1 MSIKKKFLGLLLFSL
16 FGIISLSSNAAD
28 TIQNVTL
35 YTPYT
40 KISVSP
46 GQSINYSIDV
56 INHTK
61 ELKNTNI
68 VISGMPRGWTYSLK
82 SGSWNLKQ
90 ISILPGERKK
100 LSLNVQVPL
109 KVNKG
114 NYHFDVRAQ
123 GESLLPLAVNVS
135 KQGTFN
141 TEFTTDQPNMEGH
154 SNSSFTFKATL
165 KNATDD
171 KQVYSLQANAPRGW
185 DVTFKASYKQVASVS
200 MDENSTK
207 NITISIKPPSEI
219 EAGKYKI
226 PVRAATSST
235 SAEMVLE
242 VVITGSYGME
252 LTTPTGR
259 ISSDITAGDEKK
271 IDLVVRN
278 TGSSELDNIKFSSS
292 KPIDWEVTFDPKQVN
307 KLEAGKTE
315 HVTATIKASKK
326 AIAGDYITTIN
337 AKTPESSSKVE
348 FRMSV
353 KTPMLMGW
361 IGIFIIFAALG
372 AVIYLFRKYG
382 RR

>member
-16 FGIISLSSNAAD
+16 FGIISLSSNATD

-219 EAGKYKI
+219 QAGKYKI

-278 TGSSELDNIKFSSS
+278 TGSSELDNIKFSAA
-292 KPIDWEVTFDPKQVN
+292 KPVDWEVTFDPKQVN

>member
-1 MSIKKKFLGLLLFSL
+1 MSIKKKILGLLLFSL

-61 ELKNTNI
+61 VLKNTNI
-68 VISGMPRGWTYSLK
+68 MVSGMPRGWTYSLK
-82 SGSWNLKQ
+82 SGSWNVKQ

-114 NYHFDVRAQ
+114 NYHFDLRAQ

-171 KQVYSLQANAPRGW
+171 KQVYSLQADAPRGW

-207 NITISIKPPSEI
+207 SITISIKPPSEI

-252 LTTPTGR
+252 LSTPTGR
-259 ISSDITAGDEKK
+259 LSSSITAGDEKK

-278 TGSSELDNIKFSSS
+278 TGSSELDNIKFSAS
-292 KPIDWEVTFDPKQVN
+292 KPVDWEVTFDPKQVN

-326 AIAGDYITTIN
+326 AIAGDYVTTIN
-337 AKTPESSSKVE
+337 AKTPEASSKAE
-348 FRMSV
+348 FRISV